1 MLAVFCAEG
10 YVSTVHEGEGAE
22 LPSAFLQEEGLPNRK
37 PYGIVGRTVPLL
49 ARLCLIT
56 RMQLRF
62 CEMCALSSSHHFYV
76 QSADFCSS
84 QSPLASLVLPQRVR
98 DFQASMRDVYLF

>member
-1 MLAVFCAEG
+1 MLGAICVEG

-22 LPSAFLQEEGLPNRK
+22 MPSAFLQEEGLPNCK
-37 PYGIVGRTVPLL
+37 PNGIVGRTVPLL

-62 CEMCALSSSHHFYV
+62 CEMCALSSSRHFYT
-76 QSADFCSS
+76 F
-84 QSPLASLVLPQRVR
+84 SLVTSAHHNPSSGISGISSKSEG
-98 DFQASMRDVYLF
+98 FSSFNA